1 MTKSNDDGYF
11 SVFVGLLVILFIL
24 LICGCAYCNKS
35 YFTNS
40 SELFGARPRAVRPR
54 AAARPR
60 AARPRATVKPRSAVK
75 VKTKVKAKVTTKPK
89 IPTSRTI
96 LRKPMGTRP
105 KQIIKGFFGNVRN
118 YVTIYSISNS
128 PYQEWQADL
137 LDYSFAKSGQ
147 PGSLVRL
154 VSEDLDHVGREISLS
169 SVGDT
174 FSSPAYEGATGS
186 FKYKPMNKPGALG
199 YFLNETEVG
208 QKLDDTDVVILVD
221 PDMIFTKEWTP
232 DFDEGTVFGQK
243 WKGYSRGYCKKTSKE
258 DRFCPRTDNDALMYP
273 FAIYVKDLRKI
284 VKDYYEYSKY
294 YTQTRDWMQE
304 MTALVLAMNKNGLK
318 IETEENIGI
327 CNNWDNNNDEDAPL
341 VHYCQTVKD
350 KDGRELWGKHRHN
363 MGDKVPDPSVA
374 QNRVDRVV
382 LETIHELYGSN

>member
-1 MTKSNDDGYF
+1 MHKTDNDEGYF
-11 SVFVGLLVILFIL
+11 SVFVGLLIILFIL
-24 LICGCAYCNKS
+24 LICGCVYCNKS
-35 YFTNS
+35 ESF
-40 SELFGARPRAVRPR
+40 AAVPRAVRPR
-54 AAARPR
+54 VTRPR
-60 AARPRATVKPRSAVK
+60 AARPRAAVKPKSVRTVKPKK
-75 VKTKVKAKVTTKPK
+75 VGTRTVKPK
-89 IPTSRTI
+89 MPTSKTI
-96 LRKPMGTRP
+96 LRSKPKVIVR
-105 KQIIKGFFGNVRN
+105 GFFGNIDFDRSNSRN

-154 VSEDLDHVGREISLS
+154 VSEDLDHVGREVALS

-174 FSSPAYEGATGS
+174 FSSPAYEGSTGA

-208 QKLDDTDVVILVD
+208 KKLDDSDIVLLVD

-232 DFDEGTVFGQK
+232 DFKEGTVFGQK
-243 WKGYSRGYCKKTSKE
+243 WKGYSRSFCKKTSTE
-258 DRFCPRTDNDALMYP
+258 DRFCPRSDNEAVMYP

-284 VKDYYEYSKY
+284 VQDYYEFSKHY
-294 YTQTRDWMQE
+294 AKTRNWMQE
-304 MTALVLAMNKNGLK
+304 MTALVLAMEKNGLK
-318 IETEENIGI
+318 IDTEENIGI

-350 KDGRELWGKHRHN
+350 KDGKELWGKHRYTP
-363 MGDKVPDPSVA
+363 GDKVPDPEVA
-374 QNRVDRVV
+374 QNRVDRIV
-382 LETIHELYGSN
+382 LETLHELYN